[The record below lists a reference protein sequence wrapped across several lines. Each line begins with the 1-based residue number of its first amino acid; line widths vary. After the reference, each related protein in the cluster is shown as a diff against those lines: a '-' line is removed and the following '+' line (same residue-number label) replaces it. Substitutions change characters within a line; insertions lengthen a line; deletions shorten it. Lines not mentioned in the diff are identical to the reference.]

1 MTPVSVAETSSS
13 RHELVTSTETWIPDS
28 KKALD
33 VESSSSTTLTP
44 VTSSTESHVELTSE
58 PPKLEEGADQEK
70 PKTHEDIP
78 KLPSDETEDDDA
90 STGVKTEDVHS
101 SSTPKETD
109 ESDQQHP
116 TPDSL
121 SSSPS
126 SSSTESSSLATEG
139 ERREKKEVKERER

>member
-1 MTPVSVAETSSS
+1 MSSHRPSTSF
-13 RHELVTSTETWIPDS
+13 
-28 KKALD
+28 A
-33 VESSSSTTLTP
+33 P

-58 PPKLEEGADQEK
+58 PPKLEEGAEEGK

-90 STGVKTEDVHS
+90 SAGVKTEDVHS
-101 SSTPKETD
+101 SSTPKETH

-116 TPDSL
+116 TPDSV

-126 SSSTESSSLATEG
+126 SSSTESSSVTEG
-139 ERREKKEVKERER
+139 ERREKEREKREREREIK